1 MNSRIIIIHEY
12 QILYQILKEIDENLN
27 YKIIQSNH
35 MDLKEVKFNSKNNYL
50 IITRNKIDNIQNSL
64 ILRDLP
70 VKFEKLLEIIN
81 INFLKNKFLGQS
93 NVKIGEY
100 NLDINSRKISLK
112 DKSLDLTEREINLII
127 FIKDKKEVT
136 VKQLQKMVWD
146 YSPDLETHTVET
158 HVYRLR
164 KKMKETFGDEN
175 FIVNTNT
182 GYSID

>member
-81 INFLKNKFLGQS
+81 INFLKNKFLDQS

-100 NLDINSRKISLK
+100 NLDINSRKISL
-112 DKSLDLTEREINLII
+112 
-127 FIKDKKEVT
+127 
-136 VKQLQKMVWD
+136 
-146 YSPDLETHTVET
+146 
-158 HVYRLR
+158 
-164 KKMKETFGDEN
+164 
-175 FIVNTNT
+175 
-182 GYSID
+182 